1 MFPPSLPAY
10 KDLIYRSTADTG
22 DEKRTA
28 SVTLVFEKD
37 GKETAFKRSILSTG
51 VGKYHIDGLPVSAED
66 YQKRLQAEGIMS
78 DAHASVLVFQGYVSE
93 LAAKSPQELTELLE
107 QTANG
112 SYCPAIFSAGRELS
126 GNLCGQPKP

>member
-1 MFPPSLPAY
+1 MSRAFKQL
-10 KDLIYRSTADTG
+10 KDLIYLSTADTG

-37 GKETAFKRSILSTG
+37 GKETAFTRSIRSSG

-66 YQKRLQAEGIMS
+66 YQKRLLAEGIMS
-78 DAHASVLVFQGYVSE
+78 HASFLVFQGYVSE

-107 QTANG
+107 
-112 SYCPAIFSAGRELS
+112 
-126 GNLCGQPKP
+126 